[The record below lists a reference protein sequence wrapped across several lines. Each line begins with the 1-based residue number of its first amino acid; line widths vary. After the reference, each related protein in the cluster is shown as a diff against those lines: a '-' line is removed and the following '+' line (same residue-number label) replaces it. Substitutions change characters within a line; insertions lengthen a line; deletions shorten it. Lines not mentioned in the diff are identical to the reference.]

1 MVFGSCGDTFLCTS
15 HQRPRAALPSLRSPV
30 FLRGCRSDTSLPR
43 GAAPS
48 SVPNS
53 LPCSHCPDRS
63 RGPISTA
70 KNRPR
75 RKICHLMVQ
84 DLALSAS
91 LAQGQRPNPTGQG
104 WRLAPGWLFGEVA
117 QPPSPHPWPSPCREW
132 EGPGRLAAVLGRDAG
147 PAPALQQCLGEALAS
162 VGSVGCR
169 PHPSSSGASR
179 PPQTKLETNEASGQW
194 DWLRKK
200 KIQRLEKNPCFR
212 EMSIK
217 RGCVSRVGRVPE
229 GGRGLGAVPVP
240 LSPPR
245 VTGGAKW
252 QPQARRDVPGCFYR
266 GASFQRDVL
275 ASCIPVGR

>member
-1 MVFGSCGDTFLCTS
+1 M
-15 HQRPRAALPSLRSPV
+15 AAVGTPFHAHPISVPVLPSPACEAPA
-30 FLRGCRSDTSLPR
+30 FCEAAGATLPC

-53 LPCSHCPDRS
+53 LPCSHCPDHS

-70 KNRPR
+70 KNWPR
-75 RKICHLMVQ
+75 CKICHLMVQ
-84 DLALSAS
+84 DPALLAS
-91 LAQGQRPNPTGQG
+91 LAQGQRLNPTGQG

-200 KIQRLEKNPCFR
+200 KYSDLRKIP
-212 EMSIK
+212 
-217 RGCVSRVGRVPE
+217 VSVKCPSNGAAFLGWAVSPSE
-229 GGRGLGAVPVP
+229 AGGWE
-240 LSPPR
+240 LSPCRCPL
-245 VTGGAKW
+245 
-252 QPQARRDVPGCFYR
+252 CE
-266 GASFQRDVL
+266 
-275 ASCIPVGR
+275 

>member
-1 MVFGSCGDTFLCTS
+1 
-15 HQRPRAALPSLRSPV
+15 
-30 FLRGCRSDTSLPR
+30 
-43 GAAPS
+43 
-48 SVPNS
+48 
-53 LPCSHCPDRS
+53 
-63 RGPISTA
+63 
-70 KNRPR
+70 
-75 RKICHLMVQ
+75 MVQ

-91 LAQGQRPNPTGQG
+91 LAQGQRLNRAGMEDG
-104 WRLAPGWLFGEVA
+104 SGVAFGEVA
-117 QPPSPHPWPSPCREW
+117 QPPSPHPWPSLCREW

-194 DWLRKK
+194 NWLIKKK
-200 KIQRLEKNPCFR
+200 KIQRLEKNPRFC
-212 EMSIK
+212 EMSVK

-245 VTGGAKW
+245 VTGGAMW

-266 GASFQRDVL
+266 GASFQRDF
-275 ASCIPVGR
+275 